1 MSELRELFPDLPPM
15 SDEMRL
21 DMHRKYA
28 KPYIFYKK
36 HKTYV
41 DCYCTHCMQR
51 YQLRL
56 NAAPITPRDDR
67 LLNMARNIRTN
78 EFYCCPECGIKA
90 MAKADGIKRSGLC
103 ESKLLCCFHVL
114 ENKVFA
120 VCGELVCGY
129 GQMPVSEMEISYGG
143 SKWYEIYAVEYAPGT
158 SRMVQYSHY
167 FGYKLNENMYEP
179 YIRDSF
185 GNQYFSEYNPE
196 ILQNS
201 FMKYILPADYSKGG
215 LYKGCKPL
223 LYMMYAVRYPAAEM
237 LLKSGFAEVVTD
249 IIDRGRN
256 YKSVIDLNG
265 RTAAEVFKTDPNDA
279 AVIRQAAKDISVD
292 INILQCCRRL
302 KSVAKK
308 QKRKYKFSDAVNIIN
323 ALGSHYNDACSML
336 GKTKLTPEKLINYAV
351 KQRKHELYFKD
362 YLDYIKECETLGY
375 DLTLDEIRRP
385 ADLRAAHERTSSA
398 VRAVIAEKQAALKAQ
413 QQSDY
418 IKNVYSKYVDKFE
431 YSDARYCIIV
441 PRSAA
446 DIVEEG
452 KNQHHCVAGYADR
465 HIAGKLAILFMRD
478 KSGPEKALYTIEMHG
493 DRLIQIRG
501 CENSAPTA
509 DAMKFVNKWL
519 KWVKLPESQKHPKQ
533 KKKQKK
539 SA

>member
-56 NAAPITPRDDR
+56 DAAPITPRDNM
-67 LLNMARNIRTN
+67 LLNMARTIRTN
-78 EFYCCPECGIKA
+78 GLYYCPECGIKA
-90 MAKADGIKRSGLC
+90 MAKADGISRKNLC
-103 ESKLLCCFHVL
+103 ETKFLCCFHVL

-129 GQMPVSEMEISYGG
+129 GQMPVSAMGISYSG

-167 FGYKLNENMYEP
+167 FSYKLNENMYEP
-179 YIRDSF
+179 YIQGSF

-196 ILQNS
+196 VLQNS
-201 FMKYILPADYSKGG
+201 FMKYILPADYSKDG
-215 LYKGCKPL
+215 LYKGFKPL
-223 LYMMYAVRYPAAEM
+223 LYMMYAVRYPAVEM
-237 LLKSGFAEVVTD
+237 LLKSGFGEVVED

-279 AVIRQAAKDISVD
+279 AVIRQAARDGAYV
-292 INILQCCRRL
+292 NMNTLQCYRRL
-302 KSVAKK
+302 KSIAKK

-336 GKTKLTPEKLINYAV
+336 RKTALTPEKLINYRD
-351 KQRKHELYFKD
+351 KQRKRDSTFQD
-362 YLDYIKECETLGY
+362 YIDYIKECETLGY

-385 ADLRAAHERTSSA
+385 SDLRAAHERTSSA

-418 IKNVYSKYVDKFE
+418 IKNIYGKYVDRYE

-478 KSGPEKALYTIEMHG
+478 KSNPEKALYTIEMHG

-501 CENSAPTA
+501 CHNSNPTA
-509 DAMKFVNKWL
+509 DAMKFVNKWI
-519 KWVKLPESQKHPKQ
+519 KWVSLPESKKHPKQ
-533 KKKQKK
+533 KQKK

>member
-1 MSELRELFPDLPPM
+1 MSELREIFPDLPPM
-15 SDEMRL
+15 SDEVRL

-56 NAAPITPRDDR
+56 DAAPITPRDDM
-67 LLNMARNIRTN
+67 LLNMARTIRTN
-78 EFYCCPECGIKA
+78 ELYYCPECGIKA
-90 MAKADGIKRSGLC
+90 MAKADGISRKNLC
-103 ESKLLCCFHVL
+103 ETKFLCCFHVL

-129 GQMPVSEMEISYGG
+129 GQMPVSAMGISYGG

-167 FGYKLNENMYEP
+167 FSYKLNENMYEP
-179 YIRDSF
+179 YIRGSF

-196 ILQNS
+196 VLQNS
-201 FMKYILPADYSKGG
+201 FMKYILPADYSKDG
-215 LYKGCKPL
+215 LYKGFKPL
-223 LYMMYAVRYPAAEM
+223 LYMMYAVRYPAVEM
-237 LLKSGFAEVVTD
+237 LLKSGFGEVVED

-279 AVIRQAAKDISVD
+279 AVIRQAARDGAY
-292 INILQCCRRL
+292 INMNTLQCYRRL
-302 KSVAKK
+302 KSIAKK

-336 GKTKLTPEKLINYAV
+336 GKTGLTPEKLINYRD
-351 KQRKHELYFKD
+351 KQRKRESTFGD
-362 YLDYIKECETLGY
+362 YIDYIKECETLGY

-385 ADLRAAHERTSSA
+385 SDLRAAHERTSSA

-418 IKNVYSKYVDKFE
+418 IKNIYGKYVDRYE
-431 YSDARYCIIV
+431 YSGARYCIIV

-465 HIAGKLAILFMRD
+465 HIACKLAILFMRD
-478 KSGPEKALYTIEMHG
+478 KSNPEKAHYTIEMHG

-501 CENSAPTA
+501 CRNSDPT
-509 DAMKFVNKWL
+509 DEAMKFVNKWL
-519 KWVKLPESQKHPKQ
+519 KWVSLPESKKHPKQ
-533 KKKQKK
+533 KQKK

>member
-1 MSELRELFPDLPPM
+1 MSELREIFPDLPPM
-15 SDEMRL
+15 SDEVRL

-56 NAAPITPRDDR
+56 DAAPITPRDDM
-67 LLNMARNIRTN
+67 LLNMARTIRTN
-78 EFYCCPECGIKA
+78 ELYYCPECGIKA
-90 MAKADGIKRSGLC
+90 MAKADGISRKNLC
-103 ESKLLCCFHVL
+103 ETKFLCCFHVL

-129 GQMPVSEMEISYGG
+129 GQMPVSAMGISYGG

-167 FGYKLNENMYEP
+167 FSYKLNENMYEP
-179 YIRDSF
+179 YIRGSF

-196 ILQNS
+196 VLQNS
-201 FMKYILPADYSKGG
+201 FMKYILPADYSKDG
-215 LYKGCKPL
+215 LYKGFKPL
-223 LYMMYAVRYPAAEM
+223 LYMMYAVRYPAVEM
-237 LLKSGFAEVVTD
+237 LLKSGFGEVVED

-279 AVIRQAAKDISVD
+279 AVIRQAARDGAY
-292 INILQCCRRL
+292 INMNTLQCYRRV
-302 KSVAKK
+302 KSIAKK
-308 QKRKYKFSDAVNIIN
+308 QKRKYKFSDAINIIN

-336 GKTKLTPEKLINYAV
+336 GKTGLTPEKLINYRD
-351 KQRKHELYFKD
+351 KQRKRESTFGD
-362 YLDYIKECETLGY
+362 YIDYIKECETLGY

-385 ADLRAAHERTSSA
+385 SDLRAAHERTSSA

-418 IKNVYSKYVDKFE
+418 IKNIYGKYVDRYE
-431 YSDARYCIIV
+431 YSGARYCIIV

-465 HIAGKLAILFMRD
+465 HIACKLAILFMRD
-478 KSGPEKALYTIEMHG
+478 KSNPEKALYTIEMHG

-501 CENSAPTA
+501 CRNSDPT
-509 DAMKFVNKWL
+509 DEAMKFVNKWL
-519 KWVKLPESQKHPKQ
+519 KWVSLPESKKHPKQ
-533 KKKQKK
+533 QQKK